1 MYWLR
6 AVPLMMMMMM
16 MILLVLLAYRAILA
30 EPRTK
35 ASSTEDYAGGG
46 ARVDYMGGGGGG
58 GGGGNNDVMNQ
69 YALPMGTQLFDFLIQ
84 YFFYIWKNAPL
95 CDHLIYIIESWY
107 VPLYRLEIKWK
118 IKITCIG
125 IGSPIF
131 KPTIEPQHLSQ
142 ISI

>member
-1 MYWLR
+1 
-6 AVPLMMMMMM
+6 MMMM

-84 YFFYIWKNAPL
+84 YFFYIWKNAPV
-95 CDHLIYIIESWY
+95 CDHSIYIIES
-107 VPLYRLEIKWK
+107 LNLWK
-118 IKITCIG
+118 MFFILICTFV
-125 IGSPIF
+125 SPWN
-131 KPTIEPQHLSQ
+131 
-142 ISI
+142 

>member
-6 AVPLMMMMMM
+6 AVPLMMMM

-46 ARVDYMGGGGGG
+46 ARVDYMGGGGGGG

>member
-6 AVPLMMMMMM
+6 AVPLMMMM

-46 ARVDYMGGGGGG
+46 ARVDYMGSGGGG

>member
-6 AVPLMMMMMM
+6 AVPLMMMM